1 MKTVFALLVV
11 FGLANHASAADP
23 PKSVHEFKMK
33 SLEGNKEVDLSKYK
47 GKVLVIV
54 NVASQCGA
62 TPQYAQL
69 QEIFEKYG
77 PQGVEVLGFPCN
89 QFGKQEPGTATE
101 IREFCSSN
109 YDVTFDMFAKI
120 DVNGENSDPL
130 YKFLTSKEATPEDAG
145 PVKWNFEK
153 FLVGKDGKVVSRF
166 RTKIRPDDPKVL
178 SALEAELKK

>member
-1 MKTVFALLVV
+1 MKTVLALLVV
-11 FGLANHASAADP
+11 FGLANHVSAADP

-33 SLEGNKEVDLSKYK
+33 SLEGKEVDLSKYK

-89 QFGKQEPGTATE
+89 QFGKQEPGTAKE

-120 DVNGENSDPL
+120 DVNGENSDHL